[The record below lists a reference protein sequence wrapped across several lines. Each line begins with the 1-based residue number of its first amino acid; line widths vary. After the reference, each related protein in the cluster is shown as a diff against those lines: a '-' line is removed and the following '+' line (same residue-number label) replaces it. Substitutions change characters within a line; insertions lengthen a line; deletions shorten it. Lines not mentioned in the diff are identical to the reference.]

1 MDRKLPQKPEIERLI
16 LIAESSRNIL
26 SNDARA
32 IAQRLNVVSRAR
44 TSLKTHPKRWLL
56 GGIASGFITSMI
68 FRRRSTTPPTPTPT
82 QTTKNRSLTLTL
94 LGLTLTAIRPIAKV
108 WLTEQ
113 LSNYL
118 TGRSSALQPRNF
130 RTPSPSPKSF

>member
-1 MDRKLPQKPEIERLI
+1 MDRKLPQPPEIERLI

-44 TSLKTHPKRWLL
+44 TSLKTHPKRWLF
-56 GGIASGFITSMI
+56 GGIASGFITSLI
-68 FRRRSTTPPTPTPT
+68 FRRRTATTPTPP
-82 QTTKNRSLTLTL
+82 QITKNRSLTLTL

-113 LSNYL
+113 LNNYL
-118 TGRSSALQPRNF
+118 TGRSSALQPKNF
-130 RTPSPSPKSF
+130 HTPKPSPNSF